1 MLPDE
6 SIVSEARF
14 LSVTAAIPIQVSRKR
29 VERRGLSNGL
39 GARAGQRVGCLR
51 GAF

>member
-29 VERRGLSNGL
+29 VERRGLSNG
-39 GARAGQRVGCLR
+39 GSANAWMAR
-51 GAF
+51 